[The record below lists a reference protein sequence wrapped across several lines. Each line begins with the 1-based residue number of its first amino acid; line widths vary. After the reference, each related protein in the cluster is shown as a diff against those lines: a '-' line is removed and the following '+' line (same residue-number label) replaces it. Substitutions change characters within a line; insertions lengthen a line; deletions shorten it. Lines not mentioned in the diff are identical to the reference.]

1 MKKVMIYFFFVLF
14 FLANFNLVIAADNEK
29 ATGNKSEATS
39 MTDDGRDIKKEFKKT
54 KDTTKD
60 AMVRDIR
67 EIKEQ
72 APKDVKELKE
82 ELIKKKD
89 EVKEMTKQELK
100 EIREGLQKPIIPAK
114 SE

>member
-1 MKKVMIYFFFVLF
+1 VLF
-14 FLANFNLVIAADNEK
+14 FLANFNLVIAAENEK
-29 ATGNKSEATS
+29 TTGNKSEAS
-39 MTDDGRDIKKEFKKT
+39 SLTDDGRDIKKEFKKT

-60 AMVRDIR
+60 AMVRNIQ
-67 EIKEQ
+67 EMKEQ
-72 APKDVKELKE
+72 TPKDLKETKE

-100 EIREGLQKPIIPAK
+100 EIREGLQKPLKPAK